1 MEETILFIVF
11 YHRNKTC
18 MIHLE
23 EEEDYYFL
31 GGHCDC
37 DCMVVGFTTT
47 WVISANHHQRCE
59 FGLRSWQGVLDT
71 TLYDKVC

>member
-37 DCMVVGFTTT
+37 DCMVVGFTAT
-47 WVISANHHQRCE
+47 
-59 FGLRSWQGVLDT
+59 
-71 TLYDKVC
+71 

>member
-11 YHRNKTC
+11 YHRNKTY

-31 GGHCDC
+31 GGI
-37 DCMVVGFTTT
+37 VV
-47 WVISANHHQRCE
+47 VIV
-59 FGLRSWQGVLDT
+59 W
-71 TLYDKVC
+71 